1 MSFMANKMAFLKFV
15 FTFLMMFGL
24 IVFGQ
29 AQELS
34 EQVEDLYNRS
44 EQVYSTDD
52 LLVNGQIYIP
62 ARPRAKGSPY
72 FGGKQFVEGSVQIK
86 GRQFKG
92 VLLKYN
98 LENQRIILRAALES
112 GKYVTILLNSN
123 LIDHFTIDGQ
133 YFINAVSFFEDLEVS
148 GFYTLVYEGNFT
160 FLVKYEKT
168 FRAVYDNQ
176 TPEGSY
182 TELHSDF
189 FIFEDGKLENIT
201 KKKALLNYFPLHKK
215 EIKSFMRKYKIQY
228 KKASVTELNQ
238 LMNYCDTISANK

>member
-1 MSFMANKMAFLKFV
+1 MAFLKFT
-15 FTFLMMFGL
+15 FTLLMMFGL
-24 IVFGQ
+24 IVFGR

-34 EQVEDLYNRS
+34 QQVEDLYNRS

-62 ARPRAKGSPY
+62 VRPRAMGSPY

-86 GRQFKG
+86 GRQFKE

-98 LENQRIILRAALES
+98 LENQRIILRVAVES

-133 YFINAVSFFEDLEVS
+133 YFINALSFFKDSEAS
-148 GFYTLVYEGNFT
+148 GFYAHVYQGSFT
-160 FLVKYEKT
+160 FLIKYEKS
-168 FRAVYDNQ
+168 FRAVYDRQ

-182 TELHSDF
+182 TELHADF
-189 FIFEDGKLENIT
+189 FIFEDGKFENIT

-215 EIKSFMRKYKIQY
+215 EIKSFMRKYKIHY
-228 KKASVTELNQ
+228 KKASTTEINQ
-238 LMNYCDTISANK
+238 LMSYCDTISSNK